1 MTRYVRA
8 ADGVHIAYQV
18 FGEGPV
24 DVAFVWGV
32 FSHVELLWEHEAPAH
47 YLRRLASFSRVIHF
61 DKRGTGLSDRPERL
75 PTLEE
80 QMDDVVAVMDAA
92 GTERVIMLAGGDS
105 GLLGILFAAAHPERT
120 AALVL
125 SGSRPRI
132 TSAPGFP
139 FGPPPEEWHA
149 LVASL
154 AEEWGAG
161 VTQVVAPSQ
170 DDPVSRAWWARLERY
185 SLSPGSVARLW
196 EVIEQTDV
204 RPVLPSVHV
213 PTLVMH
219 RDHDPFADVAAGRY
233 VAEHIPGARFV
244 TITGIDHPGW
254 GSGADTELDEIE
266 DFLTG
271 THAGTHSDRVLATVL
286 FTDIVDSTQHAIAI
300 GDRRWRQ
307 LLADHEAISR
317 SELGRHRGQWVK
329 STGDGILATFDGPAR
344 AIRCA
349 QAIAAR
355 MRQLGLPIRAG
366 IHTGECEQMGEDVG
380 GVAVHTAARV
390 AALAGADQV
399 LVSRTVVDL
408 VAGSGLSFTDR
419 GEYALKGIRGTWQV
433 FTVAE

>member
-1 MTRYVRA
+1 MIT
-8 ADGVHIAYQV
+8 I
-18 FGEGPV
+18 P
-24 DVAFVWGV
+24 
-32 FSHVELLWEHEAPAH
+32 
-47 YLRRLASFSRVIHF
+47 
-61 DKRGTGLSDRPERL
+61 
-75 PTLEE
+75 
-80 QMDDVVAVMDAA
+80 A
-92 GTERVIMLAGGDS
+92 GTD
-105 GLLGILFAAAHPERT
+105 
-120 AALVL
+120 
-125 SGSRPRI
+125 
-132 TSAPGFP
+132 
-139 FGPPPEEWHA
+139 

-154 AEEWGAG
+154 AEEWGTG
-161 VTQVVAPSQ
+161 LTQVVAPSQ
-170 DDPVSRAWWARLERY
+170 QDLVSRAWWARLERY

-204 RPVLPSVHV
+204 RLVLPSVHV

-244 TITGIDHPGW
+244 EITGTDHPGW

-271 THAGTHSDRVLATVL
+271 THGGTHSDRVLATVL
-286 FTDIVDSTQHAIAI
+286 FTDIVGSTQHAIAI

-317 SELGRHRGQWVK
+317 SELGRHRGRWVK

-366 IHTGECEQMGEDVG
+366 IHTGECEP
-380 GVAVHTAARV
+380 
-390 AALAGADQV
+390 L
-399 LVSRTVVDL
+399 
-408 VAGSGLSFTDR
+408 
-419 GEYALKGIRGTWQV
+419 
-433 FTVAE
+433 

>member
-1 MTRYVRA
+1 VTRYARA

-24 DVAFVWGV
+24 DVVFVWGV
-32 FSHVELLWEHEAPAH
+32 FSHVELVWEHEAPAH

-75 PTLEE
+75 PSLEE
-80 QMDDVVAVMDAA
+80 QMDDVIAVMDAVGA
-92 GTERVIMLAGGDS
+92 ERVVMLAGGDS
-105 GLLGILFAAAHPERT
+105 GLLAILFAAAHPERT

-132 TSAPGFP
+132 TSAPGFAW
-139 FGPPPEEWHA
+139 GPPPEEWHD

-154 AEEWGAG
+154 AGEWGTG
-161 VTQVVAPSQ
+161 ITQVVAPSQ
-170 DDPVSRAWWARLERY
+170 EDPVSQAWWARLERY
-185 SLSPGSVARLW
+185 SLSPGAVAQLW

-204 RPVLPSVHV
+204 RSVLPSVHV
-213 PTLVMH
+213 PALVLH
-219 RDHDPFADVAAGRY
+219 RGDDPFADVAAGRY
-233 VAEHIPGARFV
+233 VAGHIAGARFV
-244 TITGIDHPGW
+244 EITGTDHPGW

-271 THAGTHSDRVLATVL
+271 THAGPHSGRVLATVL
-286 FTDIVDSTQHAIAI
+286 FTDIVDSTQHASAA

-307 LLADHEAISR
+307 FLADHEAISR
-317 SELGRHRGQWVK
+317 SELGRHRGHWVK

-355 MRQLGLPIRAG
+355 MHQLGLPIRAG
-366 IHTGECEQMGEDVG
+366 IHTGECEQIGQDVG

-390 AALAGADQV
+390 AALARADQV

-408 VAGSGLSFTDR
+408 VAGSGLSFTDQ
-419 GEYALKGIRGTWQV
+419 GEHALKGIPGTWQL
-433 FTVAE
+433 FTVTE